1 MTAWHVYLLLNSTHT
16 RTYVGA
22 TIDPIRRLRQHNQEI
37 VGGARATSSDQWT
50 HACVIYG
57 FPDERSALQFEW
69 MWKHLTRK
77 EGGRGEPLAR
87 RYTALEKLLESGRS
101 SSTSIPFAQ
110 WGESHK
116 LSIDLIYPII
126 EIEIMPDIFK
136 KYIKVF
142 DSIPSIKRDTSGEAS
157 SACTQCVHIEQS
169 VQTEVQE

>member
-22 TIDPIRRLRQHNQEI
+22 TIDPIRRLRQHNQDI
-37 VGGARATSSDQWT
+37 VGGARATSSDKWT

-69 MWKHLTRK
+69 MWKYLTRK
-77 EGGRGEPLAR
+77 EGGRGEPLKR
-87 RYTALEKLLESGRS
+87 RYTALEKLLESGQS

-110 WGESHK
+110 WDESHK
-116 LSIDLIYPII
+116 LSIDFIYPPQNISEII
-126 EIEIMPDIFK
+126 Q

-142 DSIPSIKRDTSGEAS
+142 DKP
-157 SACTQCVHIEQS
+157 CVHIEQS